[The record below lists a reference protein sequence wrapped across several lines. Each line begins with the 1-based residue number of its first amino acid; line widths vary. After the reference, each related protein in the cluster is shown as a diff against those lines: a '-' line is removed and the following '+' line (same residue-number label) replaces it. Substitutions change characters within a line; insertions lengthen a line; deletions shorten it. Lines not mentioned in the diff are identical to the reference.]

1 MNKKTL
7 IQLLLLLTVLVIL
20 ITIFFKYFYGDKEAI
35 KIENLEEKVS
45 SVSEKN
51 SNIIKD
57 IEYLSKDNSGNT
69 YLINAKIGEIDSK
82 NSNIIFLKNVKAK
95 ISIID
100 SEDIYITSDFAN
112 YNSKNYDTNFFENI
126 KIKYADHK
134 IDCEYLDLLFNK
146 NIAILNKNIVY
157 KSLETNLLADR
168 MEIDLITKNSKI
180 SMKNKKDKIEIVY
193 KK

>member
-7 IQLLLLLTVLVIL
+7 IQLSLLLIVLIIV
-20 ITIFFKYFYGDKEAI
+20 ITIFFKYLYENKEVV
-35 KIENLEEKVS
+35 KIETSKEKIADVP
-45 SVSEKN
+45 EK
-51 SNIIKD
+51 SANIIKD

>member
-20 ITIFFKYFYGDKEAI
+20 IAIFFKYFYGDKEAI

-69 YLINAKIGEIDSK
+69 YLINAKTGEIDNK
-82 NSNIIFLKNVKAK
+82 NPNIILLRDVKAR
-95 ISIID
+95 ISVVD
-100 SEDIYITSDFAN
+100 SEDVYITSNFAN
-112 YNSKNYDTNFFENI
+112 YNSKNYN
-126 KIKYADHK
+126 Y
-134 IDCEYLDLLFNK
+134 
-146 NIAILNKNIVY
+146 
-157 KSLETNLLADR
+157 
-168 MEIDLITKNSKI
+168 
-180 SMKNKKDKIEIVY
+180 
-193 KK
+193 